1 MSSKRSKVDTV
12 KCSTVETPMVA
23 ITDVPN
29 SASTLSIKH
38 SAAATQSL
46 IGAWRLFRHK
56 AIVDA
61 DADAGEAGGAA
72 ELQKFM
78 CAAQVLSTSQIY
90 SYLRIIYI
98 MSNAIA

>member
-12 KCSTVETPMVA
+12 KCSTVDSPMSA

-29 SASTLSIKH
+29 PASTLSIKH

-56 AIVDA
+56 AIV

-98 MSNAIA
+98 MSNATA